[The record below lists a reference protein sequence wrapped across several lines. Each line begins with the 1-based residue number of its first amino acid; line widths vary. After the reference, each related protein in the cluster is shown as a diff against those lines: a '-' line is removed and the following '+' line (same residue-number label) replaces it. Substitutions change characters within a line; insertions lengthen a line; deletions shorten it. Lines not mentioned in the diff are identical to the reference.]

1 MNPEN
6 KHSSPINQIV
16 EGVLADCV
24 EQFFGGNIHAALQA
38 FRQQRTDLCQTFTDR
53 LGARLAAYLADLE
66 PGVRSIYRYRLD
78 PDGLRAQEEDLD
90 WNFHPG
96 VHLVVWVREKEE
108 ILSDTVCA
116 LEDCL
121 LETVRENGICSEG
134 SSLPLEIHLV
144 DEREVCGQIG
154 YGIFAAGD
162 LIRSEKIWPLE
173 ERTSPVSPAGSAS
186 PDQTPLLE
194 ELASFDPKMAP
205 EDRILDHA
213 RSIAAVPR
221 EQRAPLEYHLTEL
234 KVNLIRKMISDQL
247 RYLNIARTWFEIDDL
262 EDLYQRRIGSG
273 KIGGKAA
280 GMTLAY
286 RILREAAGEKVRETL
301 RTPESYFLGSDLLYI
316 FMAMNGLMHW
326 NDQKYKP
333 EADIRSQYGQI
344 QTEFQAGEFPP
355 EILVRLRGVLEKL
368 GDAPIIVRS
377 SSQLEDN
384 FGTAFAGKYD
394 SYFLANQGTPEENLR
409 ALTGAV
415 TRIYASTLKP
425 EALLYR
431 RRRGLQ
437 DYDERMAVLIQ
448 QVQGER
454 FGKYYLPDGAGV
466 AFSRNLYRW
475 SPEIRPEE
483 GFVRLVFGLGTRAV
497 GRVSEDYPRLIA
509 LSHPL
514 LQPDDSAQAV
524 RRYSQH
530 QVDLIDLEENR
541 IRSLPVEDVLTVRHP
556 ALRYLV
562 EIDQGGYLAAPRM
575 RVREEELSRAVLTFQ
590 NLITGSPFVE
600 VIREMLEI
608 LETHYHDA
616 VDLEFTVRAPRKGK
630 PLQLSLLQCRP
641 QPRLSDVYDVELPV
655 GLPEE
660 EIVFDSSY
668 LVPRG
673 YLPEL
678 RQVIFVD
685 PKKYYAL
692 ETPEQ
697 RAAVGRVISRLN
709 EQLGPKQFL
718 FVGPG
723 RWGSTNPDLGVFVS
737 YGDIYQAG
745 ALVEIAG
752 RGVGP
757 DPEPSLGTH
766 FFQDLM
772 EAEIYPLAVNLDHPE
787 TIFNE
792 AFFYGTENALSS
804 YLEAE
809 SDLEGCVRV
818 IEVEEF
824 RPGAHL
830 EVVMDDRENRTLA
843 FLVQD

>member
-1 MNPEN
+1 MDPE
-6 KHSSPINQIV
+6 HQHISALNQMV
-16 EGVLADCV
+16 DEVLTDCV
-24 EQFFGGNIHAALQA
+24 EQFFGGNTHAALEA
-38 FRQQRTDLCQTFTDR
+38 FRQGRADLCQTFTDL
-53 LGARLAAYLADLE
+53 LGAHLAAYLADLE
-66 PGVRSIYRYRLD
+66 PGVESVYRYRLD
-78 PDGLRAQEEDLD
+78 PDGLRALEEDLA
-90 WNFHPG
+90 WRFHPG
-96 VHLVVWVREKEE
+96 VHLVVWVREKDEVFAE
-108 ILSDTVCA
+108 TVAA

-121 LETVRENGICSEG
+121 RQTAREKGVCSDETN
-134 SSLPLEIHLV
+134 LPLEIHLV
-144 DEREVCGQIG
+144 DEREVCAQAG

-162 LIRSEKIWPLE
+162 LIRSEKIWPRQ
-173 ERTSPVSPAGSAS
+173 ERTTRTARAGEGDS
-186 PDQTPLLE
+186 DRGPLLE
-194 ELASFDPKMAP
+194 ELATFDPKMAP
-205 EDRILDHA
+205 EARILDHA

-221 EQRAPLEYHLTEL
+221 DQRGALEYHLTEL
-234 KVNLIRKMISDQL
+234 KVNLIRKLISDQL
-247 RYLNIARTWFEIDDL
+247 RYLNIARTWFEIEDL

-286 RILREAAGEKVRETL
+286 RILREAAGDQVRKTV
-301 RTPESYFLGSDLLYI
+301 RIPESYFLGSDLIYV

-333 EADIRSQYGQI
+333 EEDIRGQYNQI
-344 QTEFQAGEFPP
+344 QSEFLAGEFPP
-355 EILVRLRGVLEKL
+355 EILARLKSVLEKL

-394 SYFLANQGTPEENLR
+394 SFFLANQGTPEENLQ
-409 ALTGAV
+409 ALTEAV
-415 TRIYASTLKP
+415 SRIYASTLKP

-475 SPEIRPEE
+475 SPEIRPDE

-509 LSHPL
+509 LSHPQ

-524 RRYSQH
+524 LRYSQH
-530 QVDLIDLEENR
+530 QVDLIDLEANQPD
-541 IRSLPVEDVLTVRHP
+541 SLPVEDVLTSRHP

-575 RVREEELSRAVLTFQ
+575 RVREEDLPRAALTFQ
-590 NLITGSPFVE
+590 NLITGTAFVE

-608 LETHYHDA
+608 LECHYHDA
-616 VDLEFTVRAPRKGK
+616 VDLEFTLRAPRKGK

-655 GLPEE
+655 GLPAE
-660 EIVFDSSY
+660 EIVLGSSY

-673 YLPEL
+673 YLPDV
-678 RQVIFVD
+678 RQVIYVD
-685 PKKYYAL
+685 PAAYYAL
-692 ETPEQ
+692 ETPAQ
-697 RAAVGRVISRLN
+697 RTAVGRVISQLN
-709 EQLGPKQFL
+709 ELLEPKRFI

-737 YGDIYQAG
+737 YADIHRAG
-745 ALVEIAG
+745 ALVEVAG
-752 RGVGP
+752 RGIGP
-757 DPEPSLGTH
+757 DPDPSLGTH

-787 TIFNE
+787 TIFN
-792 AFFYGTENALSS
+792 ADFFHRAENALEE
-804 YLEAE
+804 YLEVEPALK
-809 SDLEGCVRV
+809 DCVRV
-818 IEVEEF
+818 IEVETF
-824 RPGAHL
+824 QPGAHL
-830 EVVMDDRENRTLA
+830 EIVMDDRENRTLA
-843 FLVQD
+843 YLVRD